1 MSEIFGANVWVN
13 CHKVKLL
20 LQADLQRRS
29 LDPWVVYA
37 SNNTA
42 SVMSEQANRKCH
54 TASNGC
60 RVLLRM
66 AFPSRR
72 QRTVH
77 KNYYLTQIV
86 AFTRTVAR
94 VGRVARMA
102 RNEIGWLTMW
112 TVLLRSWPG
121 SVSLHPR
128 LLPDRA
134 TSLSEGRMRR
144 RLRRGAGVLRHTS
157 GCYCRLLLRR
167 ISRQKT
173 RQSRTT
179 GWWSAGM

>member
-1 MSEIFGANVWVN
+1 MSELIVTKWSCCYRQTFSVGHSTLEWCMHQITRHPSWV
-13 CHKVKLL
+13 
-20 LQADLQRRS
+20 S
-29 LDPWVVYA
+29 
-37 SNNTA
+37 T
-42 SVMSEQANRKCH
+42 EQANRKCH

-60 RVLLRM
+60 RVLQRM

-72 QRTVH
+72 HRTVH